1 MSRRPRKTNRRPSS
15 PPPSTSSPREFRLPE
30 NTTPA
35 LPAVEDFA
43 ALDMPSGLLKTLT
56 TQGVTAPFPIQAA
69 TLPNSLAGRDLLGR
83 GRTGSGKT
91 LAFGLALLARTAGLR
106 AEPKAPL
113 ALVLVPT
120 RELALQVTDA
130 LTPYATAVNLRLAT
144 VVGGLSITKQADAL
158 RRGTEVV
165 VASPGRLND
174 LVERGDCVLDQ
185 VRITVLDEAD
195 QMTDMGFLPQIT
207 KLIRQVRADGQRML
221 FSATLDANIDRLVQQ
236 FLTDPVVHSVDPSAG
251 AVTTMEHHVLHLQD
265 ETDKKAVTTRIAA
278 RDGRVILFLDTKRS
292 ADRLAK
298 RLLSVGV
305 RAAALHGGRSQPQR
319 NRTLEQ
325 FKNGQVTA
333 LVATNVAARGIH
345 IDDLDLVVN
354 VDPPTDHKDYLH
366 RGGRTARAGGSGSV
380 VTLVLP
386 EQKRDVTR
394 LLSDAGIRPRTARIT
409 SGDTELATLTGA
421 REPSG
426 VAVTIE
432 LPQPVAPPVSR
443 RRTGTATSTT
453 GTRRRRGASGTATA
467 DTAAPDAARG
477 SARRPTRT
485 GQPTAPAETSGRG
498 AGRRAR
504 AEESGRTTARRAA
517 AEASGQGTAPANG
530 KAARGSG
537 GGSGTT
543 TGTGGRGTTRRTTS
557 GPPGTTPSTK
567 PGRGTGGATSATAAR
582 GSGGPTT
589 GTAGRGSDRRTA
601 TGTATGGTRGSGRRT
616 GNRGT
621 GAAGGSAGA
630 GGRGTDRR
638 NDRRGA

>member
-1 MSRRPRKTNRRPSS
+1 MSRRS
-15 PPPSTSSPREFRLPE
+15 PKSNQRASSPRRPASVPSEFRLPE
-30 NTTPA
+30 SSTPA

-43 ALDMPSGLLKTLT
+43 ALDMPAGLLKTLT
-56 TQGVTAPFPIQAA
+56 SQGVTTPFPIQGA

-91 LAFGLALLARTAGLR
+91 LAFGLALLARTSGLR

-120 RELALQVTDA
+120 RELAQQVSDA

-144 VVGGLSITKQADAL
+144 AVGGLSITKQAGAL
-158 RRGTEVV
+158 RRGAEVV
-165 VASPGRLND
+165 VATPGRLND
-174 LVERGDCVLDQ
+174 LVERGDCTLAQ

-207 KLIRQVRADGQRML
+207 RLIQQVRPDGQRLL
-221 FSATLDANIDRLVQQ
+221 FSATLDRNIDRLVQR
-236 FLTDPVVHSVDPSAG
+236 FLSDPVVHSVDPSAG
-251 AVTTMEHHVLHLQD
+251 AVTTMEHHVLHIQD

-298 RLLSVGV
+298 RLLAAGV

-345 IDDLDLVVN
+345 VDDLDLVVN

-386 EQKRDVTR
+386 EQKREVTR
-394 LLSDAGIRPRTARIT
+394 LMSDAGIRPRTARIT
-409 SGDTELATLTGA
+409 SSDAELATITGA

-432 LPQPVAPPVSR
+432 VPQPTPPKSARPGAEAGR
-443 RRTGTATSTT
+443 RAG
-453 GTRRRRGASGTATA
+453 RRRRGGGGGTGSPAGATTATQGRGTRRLAGSAASG
-467 DTAAPDAARG
+467 DAPASGGRGG
-477 SARRPTRT
+477 SARS
-485 GQPTAPAETSGRG
+485 TAGDPAS
-498 AGRRAR
+498 
-504 AEESGRTTARRAA
+504 
-517 AEASGQGTAPANG
+517 
-530 KAARGSG
+530 
-537 GGSGTT
+537 
-543 TGTGGRGTTRRTTS
+543 GRGTT
-557 GPPGTTPSTK
+557 
-567 PGRGTGGATSATAAR
+567 GGADR
-582 GSGGPTT
+582 
-589 GTAGRGSDRRTA
+589 TAGRRR
-601 TGTATGGTRGSGRRT
+601 GGSGRRT
-616 GNRGT
+616 STTR
-621 GAAGGSAGA
+621 AAQPRS
-630 GGRGTDRR
+630 
-638 NDRRGA
+638 